1 MGRSTNITEYSE
13 RFALFSGETLYS
25 NLDPSL
31 QENIQ
36 EIGFKHR
43 LTFQELRQITEIAA
57 DLQMWEEPGLLEQWS
72 ELEKLLA
79 GNGQPVKKILFR
91 KLKDRWH
98 SLKNSRTVYKSGQVS
113 ARPSVSSRK
122 KVTVQDSDNTVF
134 GWCPVASEKTICCNL
149 RTIDAVQGCSLGCS
163 YCSIQNFYDS
173 KHIPVDE
180 NLHEKLQS
188 ITLNPQKRYH
198 IGSGQSSDSLLLGN
212 KNGVLD
218 AQFDFARNN
227 PNIVLELKTKSK
239 NITWLLEANVPK
251 NVFVSWSLNPQIIIE
266 NEEHLTASENDRLRA
281 ARTAAD
287 KGIRIGFH
295 FHPMVYYDSWRDD
308 YEQLIGRVLSTF
320 SPDEVA
326 LVSFGTLTFTKPVVN
341 NLRLK
346 GVQSKVLQ
354 IPMEDAAGKLSYPF
368 HIKEEMFTTAWEAF
382 RQWRDQVFFYFCM
395 EDRKLWESVFG
406 YCYEKNE
413 EFEDALCNQVFQK
426 LNGHGKKK
434 LSSQDEL
441 N

>member
-1 MGRSTNITEYSE
+1 MGRSGNTTEYSE
-13 RFALFSGETLYS
+13 RFALFTGETLYS
-25 NLDPSL
+25 SLDSTL

-36 EIGFKHR
+36 KIGFKHR

-57 DLQMWEEPGLLEQWS
+57 DFQMWEEPGLPEQWS
-72 ELEKLLA
+72 ELEKPLK
-79 GNGQPVKKILFR
+79 GHGKSVKKILFR
-91 KLKDRWH
+91 KLKDRWN
-98 SLKNSRTVYKSGQVS
+98 SLKNRRTVYQSGQAPPRS
-113 ARPSVSSRK
+113 SVSSGK
-122 KVTVQDSDNTVF
+122 KVTAQNSENTVF
-134 GWCPVASEKTICCNL
+134 GWCPVASEKTVCCNL
-149 RTIDAVQGCSLGCS
+149 RTIDAVQGCSFGCS
-163 YCSIQNFYDS
+163 YCSIQTFYDS
-173 KHIPVDE
+173 KHIPVDV

-188 ITLNPQKRYH
+188 VVLDPQKRYH

-218 AQFDFARNN
+218 AQFDFARKN
-227 PNIVLELKTKSK
+227 PNIALELKTKSK
-239 NITWLLEANVPK
+239 NITCLLEMDVPK

-266 NEEHLTASENDRLRA
+266 NEEHLTASENDRLEA
-281 ARTAAD
+281 ARAVAD
-287 KGIRIGFH
+287 KGIRVGFH
-295 FHPMVYYDSWRDD
+295 FHPMVYYNSWRDD

-341 NLRLK
+341 NLRIK
-346 GVQSKVLQ
+346 GLQSKVLQ

-368 HIKEEMFTTAWEAF
+368 HIKEEMFTTAWQAF
-382 RQWRDQVFFYFCM
+382 RPWKDHVFFYFCM

-434 LSSQDEL
+434 LSSQYEL

>member
-72 ELEKLLA
+72 ELEKSLA

-113 ARPSVSSRK
+113 YRPSVSSRK

-382 RQWRDQVFFYFCM
+382 LQWRDQVFFYFCM

-434 LSSQDEL
+434 LSSQYKL

>member
-1 MGRSTNITEYSE
+1 MGRSTNTTEYSE
-13 RFALFSGETLYS
+13 RFALFAGETLYS
-25 NLDPSL
+25 RLDPSL
-31 QENIQ
+31 QKNIQ
-36 EIGFKHR
+36 KIGFKHR

-57 DLQMWEEPGLLEQWS
+57 DFQMWEEPGLPEQWS
-72 ELEKLLA
+72 ELEKPLK
-79 GNGQPVKKILFR
+79 GGGKSVKKILFR
-91 KLKDRWH
+91 KLKDRWN
-98 SLKNSRTVYKSGQVS
+98 SLKNRRTVYQSGQAPPRS
-113 ARPSVSSRK
+113 SVSSGK
-122 KVTVQDSDNTVF
+122 KVTAQNSENTVF
-134 GWCPVASEKTICCNL
+134 GWCPVASEKTVCCNL
-149 RTIDAVQGCSLGCS
+149 RTIDAVQGCSFGCS
-163 YCSIQNFYDS
+163 YCSIQTFYDS
-173 KHIPVDE
+173 KHIPVDV

-188 ITLNPQKRYH
+188 VVLDPQKRYH

-218 AQFDFARNN
+218 AQFNFARKN
-227 PNIVLELKTKSK
+227 PNIALELKTKSK
-239 NITWLLEANVPK
+239 NITCLLEMDVPK

-266 NEEHLTASENDRLRA
+266 NEEHLTASENDRLEA
-281 ARTAAD
+281 ARAVAD
-287 KGIRIGFH
+287 KGIRVGFH
-295 FHPMVYYDSWRDD
+295 FHPMVYYNSWRDD

-346 GVQSKVLQ
+346 GVQSKILQ

-426 LNGHGKKK
+426 LNGHGKI
-434 LSSQDEL
+434 LSPKYEL

>member
-72 ELEKLLA
+72 ELEKSLA

-113 ARPSVSSRK
+113 DRPSVSSRK

-341 NLRLK
+341 NLRIK
-346 GVQSKVLQ
+346 GLQSKVLQ

-368 HIKEEMFTTAWEAF
+368 HIKEEMFTAAWEAF
-382 RQWRDQVFFYFCM
+382 HPWRDQVFFYFCM

>member
-1 MGRSTNITEYSE
+1 MGRSTNTTEYSE
-13 RFALFSGETLYS
+13 RFALFAGETLYS
-25 NLDPSL
+25 SLDPSL

-36 EIGFKHR
+36 KIGFKHR
-43 LTFQELRQITEIAA
+43 LTFQELRQITEISA
-57 DLQMWEEPGLLEQWS
+57 DFQMWEEPGLLKQWS
-72 ELEKLLA
+72 ELEKSLE

-98 SLKNSRTVYKSGQVS
+98 SLKNSRTVYPSDQPP
-113 ARPSVSSRK
+113 ARSSVSSGK

-134 GWCPVASEKTICCNL
+134 GWCPVASEKTVCCNL
-149 RTIDAVQGCSLGCS
+149 RTIDAVQGCSFGCS

-173 KHIPVDE
+173 KHIPVDK

-188 ITLNPQKRYH
+188 VVLDPQKRYH

-212 KNGVLD
+212 KHGVLD
-218 AQFDFARNN
+218 AQFDFARKNS
-227 PNIVLELKTKSK
+227 NIALELKTKSK
-239 NITWLLEANVPK
+239 NITCLLEADVPE
-251 NVFVSWSLNPQIIIE
+251 NVFVSWSLNPKIIIE
-266 NEEHLTASENDRLRA
+266 NEEHQTASENDRLKA
-281 ARTAAD
+281 ARTVAD
-287 KGIRIGFH
+287 KGIRVGFH
-295 FHPMVYYDSWRDD
+295 FHPMVYYNSWRDD

-341 NLRLK
+341 NLRIK
-346 GVQSKVLQ
+346 GLPSKVLQ

-368 HIKEEMFTTAWEAF
+368 HIKEEMFTAAWEAF
-382 RQWRDQVFFYFCM
+382 RPWRDQVFFYFCM

-413 EFEDALCNQVFQK
+413 DFEDALCNQVFQK
-426 LNGHGKKK
+426 LNGHGKK
-434 LSSQDEL
+434 LSPKYEL

>member
-1 MGRSTNITEYSE
+1 MGRTTKTTEYSE
-13 RFALFSGETLYS
+13 RFARFTGETLYS
-25 NLDPSL
+25 SLDPTL
-31 QENIQ
+31 KNHIQ
-36 EIGFKHR
+36 KIGFNHR

-57 DLQMWEEPGLLEQWS
+57 DLQMWREPGLKEQWS
-72 ELEKLLA
+72 ELEKSLE

-91 KLKDRWH
+91 KLKDRWQ
-98 SLKNSRTVYKSGQVS
+98 SLKNNRTVYQSGQPPS
-113 ARPSVSSRK
+113 RSSVSSGK
-122 KVTVQDSDNTVF
+122 KITVQNSDNTVF
-134 GWCPVASEKTICCNL
+134 GWCPVASEKTVCCNL
-149 RTIDAVQGCSLGCS
+149 RTIDAVQGCSFGCS

-173 KHIPVDE
+173 KQIPVDE
-180 NLHEKLQS
+180 NLHEKLES
-188 ITLNPQKRYH
+188 VVLDPQKRYH
-198 IGSGQSSDSLLLGN
+198 IGSGQSSDSLLIGN

-218 AQFDFARNN
+218 AQFNFARKN
-227 PNIVLELKTKSK
+227 PNIALELKTKSK
-239 NITWLLEANVPK
+239 NITCLLETDVPE

-266 NEEHLTASENDRLRA
+266 NEEHLTASENDRIKA
-281 ARTAAD
+281 ARTVAD
-287 KGIRIGFH
+287 NGIRVGFH
-295 FHPMVYYDSWRDD
+295 FHPMVYYNSWRDD

-326 LVSFGTLTFTKPVVN
+326 LISFGTLTFTKPVIN

-368 HIKEEMFTTAWEAF
+368 HIKEEMFTSAWEAF

-413 EFEDALCNQVFQK
+413 DFEDALCNQVFEK
-426 LNGHGKKK
+426 LQGQGKDS
-434 LSSQDEL
+434 LQNMS
-441 N
+441 

>member
-72 ELEKLLA
+72 ELEKSLA

-113 ARPSVSSRK
+113 DRPSVSSRK

-341 NLRLK
+341 NLRIK
-346 GVQSKVLQ
+346 GLQSKILQ

-368 HIKEEMFTTAWEAF
+368 HIKEEMFTAAWEAF
-382 RQWRDQVFFYFCM
+382 HPWRDQVFFYFCM

>member
-1 MGRSTNITEYSE
+1 
-13 RFALFSGETLYS
+13 
-25 NLDPSL
+25 
-31 QENIQ
+31 
-36 EIGFKHR
+36 
-43 LTFQELRQITEIAA
+43 
-57 DLQMWEEPGLLEQWS
+57 
-72 ELEKLLA
+72 LA

-406 YCYEKNE
+406 YCYEKNV

>member
-1 MGRSTNITEYSE
+1 MGRSGNTTEYSE
-13 RFALFSGETLYS
+13 RFALFTGETLYS
-25 NLDPSL
+25 SLDSTL

-36 EIGFKHR
+36 KIGFKHR

-57 DLQMWEEPGLLEQWS
+57 DFQMWEEPGLPEQWS
-72 ELEKLLA
+72 ELEKPLK
-79 GNGQPVKKILFR
+79 GHGKSVKKILFR
-91 KLKDRWH
+91 KLKDRWN
-98 SLKNSRTVYKSGQVS
+98 SLKNRRTVYQSGQAPPRS
-113 ARPSVSSRK
+113 SVSSGK
-122 KVTVQDSDNTVF
+122 KVTAQNSENTVF
-134 GWCPVASEKTICCNL
+134 GWCPVASEKTVCCNL
-149 RTIDAVQGCSLGCS
+149 RTIDAVQGCSFGCS
-163 YCSIQNFYDS
+163 YCSIQTFYDS
-173 KHIPVDE
+173 KHIPVDV

-188 ITLNPQKRYH
+188 VVLDPQKRYH

-218 AQFDFARNN
+218 AQFDFARKN
-227 PNIVLELKTKSK
+227 PNIALELKTKSK
-239 NITWLLEANVPK
+239 NITCLLEMDVPK

-266 NEEHLTASENDRLRA
+266 NEEHLTASENDRLEA
-281 ARTAAD
+281 ARAVAD
-287 KGIRIGFH
+287 KGISVGFH
-295 FHPMVYYDSWRDD
+295 FHPMVYYNSWRDD

-326 LVSFGTLTFTKPVVN
+326 LISFGTLTFTKPVVN

-368 HIKEEMFTTAWEAF
+368 HIKEEMFTTAWQAF
-382 RQWRDQVFFYFCM
+382 RPWKDHVFFYFCM

-413 EFEDALCNQVFQK
+413 DFEEALCNKVFRK
-426 LNGHGKKK
+426 LNGHGNKK
-434 LSSQDEL
+434 LSSQYEL

>member
-1 MGRSTNITEYSE
+1 MGRSGNTTEYSE
-13 RFALFSGETLYS
+13 RFALFTGETLYS
-25 NLDPSL
+25 SLDSTL

-36 EIGFKHR
+36 KIGFKHR

-57 DLQMWEEPGLLEQWS
+57 DFQMWEEPGLPEQWS
-72 ELEKLLA
+72 ELEKPLK
-79 GNGQPVKKILFR
+79 GGGKSVKKILFR
-91 KLKDRWH
+91 KLKDRWN
-98 SLKNSRTVYKSGQVS
+98 SLKNRRTVYQSGQAPPRS
-113 ARPSVSSRK
+113 SVSSGK
-122 KVTVQDSDNTVF
+122 KVTAQNSENTVF
-134 GWCPVASEKTICCNL
+134 GWCPVASEKTVCCNL
-149 RTIDAVQGCSLGCS
+149 RTIDAVQGCSFGCS
-163 YCSIQNFYDS
+163 YCSIQTFYDS
-173 KHIPVDE
+173 KHIPVDV

-188 ITLNPQKRYH
+188 VVLDPQKRYH

-218 AQFDFARNN
+218 AQFNFARKN
-227 PNIVLELKTKSK
+227 PNIALELKTKSK
-239 NITWLLEANVPK
+239 NITCLLEMDVPK

-266 NEEHLTASENDRLRA
+266 NEEHLTASENDRLEA
-281 ARTAAD
+281 ARAVAD
-287 KGIRIGFH
+287 KGIRVGFH
-295 FHPMVYYDSWRDD
+295 FHPMVYYNSWRDD

-341 NLRLK
+341 NLRIK

-368 HIKEEMFTTAWEAF
+368 HIKEEMFTTAWSAF
-382 RQWRDQVFFYFCM
+382 QPWANDVFFYFCM

-413 EFEDALCNQVFQK
+413 EFEDALCEKVFQK
-426 LNGHGKKK
+426 LNGHRRKTR
-434 LSSQDEL
+434 STI
-441 N
+441 

>member
-1 MGRSTNITEYSE
+1 MVH
-13 RFALFSGETLYS
+13 
-25 NLDPSL
+25 
-31 QENIQ
+31 ENIQ
-36 EIGFKHR
+36 KIGFKHR

-57 DLQMWEEPGLLEQWS
+57 DFQMWEEPGLPEQWS
-72 ELEKLLA
+72 ELEKPLK
-79 GNGQPVKKILFR
+79 GGGKSVKIILFR
-91 KLKDRWH
+91 KLKDRWN
-98 SLKNSRTVYKSGQVS
+98 SLKNRRTVYQSGQAPPRS
-113 ARPSVSSRK
+113 SVSSGK
-122 KVTVQDSDNTVF
+122 KVTAQNSENTVF
-134 GWCPVASEKTICCNL
+134 GWCPVASEKTVCCNL
-149 RTIDAVQGCSLGCS
+149 RTIDAVQGCSFGCS
-163 YCSIQNFYDS
+163 YCSIQTFYDS
-173 KHIPVDE
+173 KHIPVDV

-188 ITLNPQKRYH
+188 VVLDPQKRYH
-198 IGSGQSSDSLLLGN
+198 IGSGQSSDSLILGN

-218 AQFDFARNN
+218 AQFNFARNN
-227 PNIVLELKTKSK
+227 PNVALELKTKSK
-239 NITWLLEANVPK
+239 NITCLLETDVPK

-266 NEEHLTASENDRLRA
+266 NEEHQTASENDRLKA
-281 ARTAAD
+281 ARTVAD
-287 KGIRIGFH
+287 KGIRVGFH
-295 FHPMVYYDSWRDD
+295 FHPMVYYNSWRDD

-326 LVSFGTLTFTKPVVN
+326 LISFGTLTFTKPVVN

-368 HIKEEMFTTAWEAF
+368 HIKEEMFTTAWQAF
-382 RQWRDQVFFYFCM
+382 RPWKDHVFFYFCM

-413 EFEDALCNQVFQK
+413 DFEEALCNKVFRK

-434 LSSQDEL
+434 LSSQYEL